1 MTEYRVQ
8 FTVEAQA
15 VYDAAPAERRAGL
28 DRAVRILA
36 SAPFSRNASAPI
48 GAGEHFRRA
57 YAAPGVRIEYMVAG
71 AVVIVVVLEI
81 FDEFA
86 SLVDESDAG

>member
-8 FTVEAQA
+8 FTVEARA
-15 VYDAAPAERRAGL
+15 AYDAAPGTRRAVL

-36 SAPFSRNASAPI
+36 RDPFRKNATAPL

-57 YAAPGVRIEYMVAG
+57 YAAPGVRFEYVVAG
-71 AVVIVVVLEI
+71 AVVLEI

-86 SLVDESDAG
+86 YLVDESDAV